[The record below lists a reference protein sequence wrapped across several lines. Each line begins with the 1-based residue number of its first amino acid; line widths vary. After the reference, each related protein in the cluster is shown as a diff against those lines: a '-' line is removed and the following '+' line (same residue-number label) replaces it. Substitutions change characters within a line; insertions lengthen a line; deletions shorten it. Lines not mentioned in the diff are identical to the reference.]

1 MHNTVYRIPLLIIL
15 SLLQENRPPGA
26 PLHMM
31 TPGTNNSYHY
41 PMYHDDGSFAASTK
55 TATGRGI
62 MVPPP
67 MPPPSSSIPPHRIGS
82 NNTGT
87 LSSTGSAGST
97 NEISA
102 SNTVPKFAIPHNTN
116 DHQTNTGGITNKEN
130 SGGGKELPTPSST
143 PTSSRKNRRRS
154 NLFTPSKKNQTSD
167 GDSKD
172 HNGVHGAGSGISG
185 SASSQCPQLGS
196 GRSIPIRQG
205 LLYKKSNKSFS
216 KDWKKKYATLCDDG
230 RMTYYPNLNVS

>member
-1 MHNTVYRIPLLIIL
+1 
-15 SLLQENRPPGA
+15 
-26 PLHMM
+26 MM

-41 PMYHDDGSFAASTK
+41 PMYHDDGSFAASAK

-67 MPPPSSSIPPHRIGS
+67 MPPPSSSIPPSHRIGS

-87 LSSTGSAGST
+87 MSSTGSAGST
-97 NEISA
+97 NEIS
-102 SNTVPKFAIPHNTN
+102 SSVPKFAIPQNTN
-116 DHQTNTGGITNKEN
+116 EHQSNAGGITNKES
-130 SGGGKELPTPSST
+130 SGGNKELPTPSST

-154 NLFTPSKKNQTSD
+154 NLFTPSKKNQNSD
-167 GDSKD
+167 ADSKD
-172 HNGVHGAGSGISG
+172 QNGLHGTGSGTAN
-185 SASSQCPQLGS
+185 SASVQGPQLGS

-216 KDWKKKYATLCDDG
+216 KDWKKKYVTLCDDG
-230 RMTYYPNLNVS
+230 RMTYYPSLNVSI